1 MLHNHFPRYKLS
13 FWKPFQSFYKLWRAS
28 FFFDFSDALCFQ
40 IKAFIM
46 VDNLQFPGDHTDVTA
61 TLIIV
66 MSLDTNLENSLFLT
80 LTQMLHWCALD
91 IKL

>member
-1 MLHNHFPRYKLS
+1 
-13 FWKPFQSFYKLWRAS
+13 
-28 FFFDFSDALCFQ
+28 
-40 IKAFIM
+40 M